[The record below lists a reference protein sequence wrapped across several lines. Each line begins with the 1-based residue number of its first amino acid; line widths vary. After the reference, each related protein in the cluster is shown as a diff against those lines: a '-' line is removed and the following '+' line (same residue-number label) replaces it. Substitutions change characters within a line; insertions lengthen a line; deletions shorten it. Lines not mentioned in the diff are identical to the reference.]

1 MASTEQLTVELP
13 AELVAALRNS
23 VRSGAFASESE
34 AVETLLRTWFGPEG
48 TEEPDIETLRAIV
61 AEGIADADVGR
72 FVEADEM
79 FDELRVRYGAPTAKR
94 ADD

>member
-1 MASTEQLTVELP
+1 MTSTEQLTVELP
-13 AELVAALRNS
+13 AELVAGLRNS

-34 AVETLLRTWFGPEG
+34 AIETLLGTWFGPEG

-61 AEGIADADVGR
+61 AEGIADADAGR
-72 FVEADEM
+72 FVEAHEM
-79 FDELRVRYGAPTAKR
+79 FEELRVHYGAAIAKR

>member
-34 AVETLLRTWFGPEG
+34 AIETLLRTWFGPEG

-61 AEGIADADVGR
+61 AEGIADADAGR
-72 FVEADEM
+72 FVEAHEM
-79 FDELRVRYGAPTAKR
+79 FEELRVRIAKR
-94 ADD
+94 GDD

>member
-1 MASTEQLTVELP
+1 MASTEQLTIELP

-34 AVETLLRTWFGPEG
+34 AIETLLRTWFGPEG

-61 AEGIADADVGR
+61 AEGIADAYAGR
-72 FVEADEM
+72 FVEAHEM
-79 FDELRVRYGAPTAKR
+79 FEELRVRIAKR
-94 ADD
+94 GDD

>member
-13 AELVAALRNS
+13 AELVAALRTS

-34 AVETLLRTWFGPEG
+34 AIETLLRTWFGPEG

-61 AEGIADADVGR
+61 AEGIADADAGR
-72 FVEADEM
+72 FVEAHEM
-79 FDELRVRYGAPTAKR
+79 FEELRARIAKR

>member
-61 AEGIADADVGR
+61 AEGIAGADAGR
-72 FVEADEM
+72 FVEAHEM
-79 FDELRVRYGAPTAKR
+79 FEELRVRYGAAIAKR
-94 ADD
+94 PDD